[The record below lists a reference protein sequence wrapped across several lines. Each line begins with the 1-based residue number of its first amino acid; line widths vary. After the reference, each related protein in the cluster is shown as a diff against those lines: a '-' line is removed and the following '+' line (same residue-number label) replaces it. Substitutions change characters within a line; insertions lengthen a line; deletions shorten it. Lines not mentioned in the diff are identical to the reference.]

1 MTLRF
6 KSGMAEAT
14 RLTRQG
20 RLSEALSVLRGAL
33 SGTVPGSA
41 NQAGDRPSERA
52 PAGRFRFPSRPAT
65 PARPGV
71 VPPVPE
77 GARFE
82 TRSFTGPGGTRTYR
96 LFVPSRP
103 AAGGLPLLVMLHG
116 CTQTPDDFAAGTRMN
131 LLAEEHGLAV
141 VYPAQSD
148 AANASLCWNWFNA
161 GNQARDRGEAALI
174 AGIARAA
181 MAEVAVANGRVYVA
195 GLSAGGAAAAIM
207 AAAYPDLFAAA
218 AVHSGLPVGAARTM
232 TNAFSAMKKGAGT
245 TPKAGS
251 GVPMIVFH
259 GDADSTVV
267 PVNGVQVI
275 DQALAGDPL
284 ETRVEHG
291 TSAAGVRFTRTIHA
305 LAGGSPRH
313 EHWLVHGLGHAW
325 SGGSADGSYTAPQG
339 PDASR
344 EMLRFFLSHRTG
356 KPA

>member
-20 RLSEALSVLRGAL
+20 RLSEALAVLRGAL
-33 SGTVPGSA
+33 SGTAASSA
-41 NQAGDRPSERA
+41 DRPAERA
-52 PAGRFRFPSRPAT
+52 PASRFRFPGRPVT

-71 VPPVPE
+71 IPPVPE

-82 TRSFTGPGGTRTYR
+82 TRSFTGPSGTRTYR

-103 AAGGLPLLVMLHG
+103 APGGLPLLVMLHG
-116 CTQTPDDFAAGTRMN
+116 CTQTPDDFAAGTCMN

-148 AANASLCWNWFNA
+148 AANASLCWNWFNT

-181 MAEVAVANGRVYVA
+181 MAEVAAAEGRVYVA

-207 AAAYPDLFAAA
+207 ATAYPDLFAAA
-218 AVHSGLPVGAARTM
+218 GVHSGLPVGAARTM
-232 TNAFSAMKKGAGT
+232 TNAFSAMKKGAGISLK
-245 TPKAGS
+245 PGA
-251 GVPMIVFH
+251 GVPTIVFH

-267 PVNGVQVI
+267 PVNGAQVI
-275 DQALAGDPL
+275 DQALAGEPL

-291 TSAAGVRFTRTIHA
+291 SSASGVSFTRTIHA
-305 LAGGSPRH
+305 APGASPRH

-344 EMLRFFLSHRTG
+344 EMLRFFLSHRTL
-356 KPA
+356 KPE

>member
-6 KSGMAEAT
+6 KSGIAEAT

-20 RLSEALSVLRGAL
+20 RLTEALAALRGAVA
-33 SGTVPGSA
+33 GAAPGSA
-41 NQAGDRPSERA
+41 DRAGDRPAERS
-52 PAGRFRFPSRPAT
+52 PAGRFRFPGRPAA
-65 PARPGV
+65 PVRPGV

-77 GARFE
+77 GSRFE
-82 TRSFTGPGGTRTYR
+82 TRSYTGPGGTRAYR

-103 AAGGLPLLVMLHG
+103 AAGGMPLLVMLHG
-116 CTQTPDDFAAGTRMN
+116 CTQTPDDFATGTRMN
-131 LLAEEHGLAV
+131 LLAAELGLAV

-161 GNQARDRGEAALI
+161 GNQTRDRGEAALI

-181 MAEVAVANGRVYVA
+181 MAEVAVAEGRVYVA

-218 AVHSGLPVGAARTM
+218 GVHSGLPVGAARTM
-232 TNAFSAMKKGAGT
+232 ANAFSAMKKGAGT
-245 TPKAGS
+245 NLKAGA
-251 GVPMIVFH
+251 GVPTIVFH
-259 GDADSTVV
+259 GDADSTVA
-267 PVNGVQVI
+267 PVNGAQVI
-275 DQALAGDPL
+275 DQALAGEPL
-284 ETRVEHG
+284 DARVEQG
-291 TSAAGVRFTRTIHA
+291 TSASGVSFIRTIHA
-305 LAGGSPRH
+305 AKGGVSRH

-344 EMLRFFLSHRTG
+344 EMLRFFLSHRTL
-356 KPA
+356 KPG

>member
-1 MTLRF
+1 MTQRF

-20 RLSEALSVLRGAL
+20 RLSEALTVLRGAL
-33 SGTVPGSA
+33 SGATSA
-41 NQAGDRPSERA
+41 TSDRAADSSAGRG
-52 PAGRFRFPSRPAT
+52 PAARFRFPGRPAT
-65 PARPGV
+65 PVRPGV

-103 AAGGLPLLVMLHG
+103 AAGGMPLLVMLHG

-161 GNQARDRGEAALI
+161 GNQARDRGEPALI

-181 MAEVAVANGRVYVA
+181 MAEVAVAEGRVYVA

-207 AAAYPDLFAAA
+207 ATVYPDLFAAA
-218 AVHSGLPVGAARTM
+218 GVHSGLPVGAARTM
-232 TNAFSAMKKGAGT
+232 ANAFSAMKKGAGGALK
-245 TPKAGS
+245 PGA
-251 GVPMIVFH
+251 GVPTIVFH
-259 GDADSTVV
+259 GDGDTTVA
-267 PVNGVQVI
+267 PVNGAQVI
-275 DQALAGDPL
+275 DQALAGEPL
-284 ETRVEHG
+284 DTRVEQG
-291 TSAAGVRFTRTIHA
+291 ASASGIAFTRTIHA
-305 LAGGSPRH
+305 APGGASRH

-344 EMLRFFLSHRTG
+344 EMLRFFLSHRTP

>member
-1 MTLRF
+1 MTPRF
-6 KSGMAEAT
+6 TSGMAKAT

-20 RLSEALSVLRGAL
+20 RLSEALAVLRGTL
-33 SGTVPGSA
+33 SGPAASS
-41 NQAGDRPSERA
+41 GDRPAERA
-52 PAGRFRFPSRPAT
+52 PSSRFRLPGRPSA

-82 TRSFTGPGGTRTYR
+82 TRTFTGLGGTRTYR

-103 AAGGLPLLVMLHG
+103 ATGDMPLLVMLHG

-161 GNQARDRGEAALI
+161 GNQARGRGEAALI

-181 MAEVAVANGRVYVA
+181 MAEVGVAEGRVYVA
-195 GLSAGGAAAAIM
+195 GLSAGGSAAAIM

-218 AVHSGLPVGAARTM
+218 GVHSGLPVGAARTM
-232 TNAFSAMKKGAGT
+232 ANAFSAMKKGSRGALRPG
-245 TPKAGS
+245 A
-251 GVPMIVFH
+251 GVPTIVFH
-259 GDADSTVV
+259 GDSDSTVA
-267 PVNGVQVI
+267 PVNGAQVI
-275 DQALAGDPL
+275 EQALAGEPL
-284 ETRVEHG
+284 ETRVEQG
-291 TSAAGVRFTRTIHA
+291 ASASGVAFTRTIYA
-305 LAGGSPRH
+305 APGGASRH

-344 EMLRFFLSHRTG
+344 EMLRFFLSHRTL
-356 KPA
+356 KSA